1 MIRKI
6 SVVLVA
12 LMIAG
17 LAAKNA
23 PAQDKK
29 LATIKGKIKYSGN
42 SPDMNKKDTTD
53 KDPESCDK
61 ERPLDKLNVDA
72 ASKGLADVVVFVKE
86 KLPGEFDAKFK
97 KVDLDQ
103 KKCVFKSHVTLV
115 AEGGTVTFKNSD
127 GVLHNVKFSSTNN
140 GSYNQGVGAGK
151 DSEPL
156 TLAKADFI
164 ELSCSVHPWMSGVIV
179 VMAHPYYTVSNA
191 TGDFELQLP
200 AGKHHLMVQH
210 QTLGKLDKKGLE
222 IEVKDG
228 ETKTLPDF
236 EFK

>member
-1 MIRKI
+1 MVRKI

-12 LMIAG
+12 LMVAG
-17 LAAKNA
+17 LAARKA
-23 PAQDKK
+23 PAEDKK
-29 LATIKGKIKYSGN
+29 LATLKGKIKFTGN
-42 SPDMNKKDTTD
+42 NGDMNKKDTTD
-53 KDPESCDK
+53 KDPDSCGK
-61 ERPLDKLNVDA
+61 ERALDKLTVDA
-72 ASKGLADVVVFVKE
+72 ASKGLGDVVVFAKE
-86 KLPGEFDAKFK
+86 KLAGDFDAKFK

-103 KKCVFKSHVTLV
+103 KGCVFKSHVTLV

-156 TLAKADFI
+156 KLEKSDFI

-179 VMAHPYYTVSNA
+179 VMAHPYYAVSNA
-191 TGDFELQLP
+191 TGDYELQLP
-200 AGKHHLMVQH
+200 AGKHHIIVQH
-210 QTLGKLDKKGLE
+210 QVLGKLDKKGFE
-222 IEVKDG
+222 VEVKDG
-228 ETKTLPDF
+228 EAKTQDF